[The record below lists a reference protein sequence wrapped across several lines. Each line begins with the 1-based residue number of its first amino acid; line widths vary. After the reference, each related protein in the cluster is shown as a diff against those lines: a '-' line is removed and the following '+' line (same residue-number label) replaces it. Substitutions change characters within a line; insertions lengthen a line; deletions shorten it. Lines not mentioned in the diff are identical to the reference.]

1 MHTIEIPE
9 ANIKIHTPEDLSECN
24 TRQYINICNLLYQHS
39 IGEID
44 LDTFKEQGIYFLAN
58 MKFKNNYIQDDEKYV
73 NVYLLSE
80 LMDSF
85 FEIDEKENKVIKQYY
100 IHNPI
105 EKILGEDLKNYY
117 GPSDEFNNISFGEY
131 VDALSHF
138 YDFIATQDITYL
150 YLLFATFYRE
160 KKRASNSAGSFT
172 KDKRVPYNT
181 ERVELLSNKFKTQ
194 DIGIIYGFFMLFTS
208 FQKYLTTAKIYVQG
222 NEIDL
227 ELLYKQFKT
236 DKKQPESNLPG
247 IGMKSLLYTIAE
259 SGIFGP
265 LEKVREASLW
275 EILIRMYDIR
285 KRDFDALAT
294 AKTN

>member
-1 MHTIEIPE
+1 MHTVEIPE
-9 ANIKIHTPEDLSECN
+9 ANIKKYIPTDLSECK
-24 TRQYINICNLLYQHS
+24 TLQYINVCNLLYKHA

-44 LDTFKEQGIYFLAN
+44 LDTFKEQSIYFLADI
-58 MKFKNNYIQDDEKYV
+58 KFKKKNVEDDEKYA
-73 NVYLLSE
+73 NVYLLAE

-85 FEIDEKENKVIKQYY
+85 FEIDEKGSKVIKQYF

-105 EKILGEDLKNYY
+105 EKIRGSFKNYY

-138 YDFIATQDITYL
+138 YDYIETKDITFL

-160 KKRASNSAGSFT
+160 KRSTFFSAGSFS
-172 KDKRVPYNT
+172 KDKRVPYNS
-181 ERVELLSNKFKTQ
+181 ERVELLADKFKHQ
-194 DIGIIYGFFMLFTS
+194 DMGVIYGFFMLFTS

-222 NEIDL
+222 KEIDL
-227 ELLYKQFKT
+227 NLLYREFPAG
-236 DKKQPESNLPG
+236 KKQPKSDLPG

-265 LEKVREASLW
+265 LEKVRAASLW
-275 EILIRMYDIR
+275 EILIRMYDIK
-285 KRDFDALAT
+285 KRDFDAMA
-294 AKTN
+294 ANKTN